1 MIEGSWDF
9 DLHYTIAFGM
19 IGVSENNPIIE
30 ALEKDVGLKL
40 EIQNVP
46 QAVLIIEGVNRNPT
60 PNVPDLE
67 KSLPQLPMEF
77 EAASIKPCKALDP
90 GQPGRGQVNMGC
102 IPLSNLVKLAWNLR
116 PQIQVAPNTVMR
128 VADVDIAGAPKWM
141 DSRFFNIV
149 AKAPPGVDLL
159 TPNGLEGSAALRTM
173 LRNLLVER
181 FKMVTH
187 YEDRLVD
194 VYTLVAVKPKLKKSD
209 PSSRTGCRSNGI
221 IPGVPT
227 VVKCQHV
234 TMAQFAEELNHQQ
247 PIVASRRLVVDS
259 TSIEESWDFTFSYR
273 VVPPRNAAPGEAAD
287 PEGGVSLFDAIEQQ
301 LGLKLEGAKRSMPVF
316 VIDKIEE
323 TPTEN

>member
-1 MIEGSWDF
+1 
-9 DLHYTIAFGM
+9 
-19 IGVSENNPIIE
+19 
-30 ALEKDVGLKL
+30 
-40 EIQNVP
+40 
-46 QAVLIIEGVNRNPT
+46 
-60 PNVPDLE
+60 
-67 KSLPQLPMEF
+67 
-77 EAASIKPCKALDP
+77 
-90 GQPGRGQVNMGC
+90 
-102 IPLSNLVKLAWNLR
+102 
-116 PQIQVAPNTVMR
+116 MR
-128 VADVDIAGAPKWM
+128 VGDVDIAGAPKWM

-173 LRNLLVER
+173 LRNLLVNR
-181 FKMVTH
+181 FKTVTH
-187 YEDRLVD
+187 YGDRLVD
-194 VYTLVAVKPKLKKSD
+194 VYTLVAVKPKLKKTD

-234 TMAQFAEELNHQQ
+234 TVAQFAEELNHQQ
-247 PIVASRRLVVDS
+247 PIVASRHLVVDS
-259 TSIEESWDFTFSYR
+259 TSIEGSWDFTFSYR

-287 PEGGVSLFDAIEQQ
+287 PAGGVSLFDAIEQQ